1 MLLTATRRAI
11 APAADLFG
19 GFDRL
24 TRFMPACDILEDK
37 DNLRIVLELPGVRPE
52 DVKINLEN
60 NVLTIRGEK
69 RQSTEENGERWHRFE
84 RSWGS
89 FERSFTLPN
98 LVDAEGIQAT
108 AEHGV
113 LTLVVPKSEKAKPRE
128 IPVRIG

>member
-1 MLLTATRRAI
+1 MLLTTTRRAI

-37 DNLRIVLELPGVRPE
+37 ERLRLVLELPGVRPE
-52 DVKINLEN
+52 DVKISLEN

-69 RQSTEENGERWHRFE
+69 RQASEENGERAHRFE
-84 RSWGS
+84 RTWGS
-89 FERSFTLPN
+89 FERSFTLPS
-98 LVDAEGIQAT
+98 LVDVERIQAT
-108 AEHGV
+108 VEHGV
-113 LTLVVPKSEKAKPRE
+113 LTLEIPKSEKAKPRE

>member
-1 MLLTATRRAI
+1 MLLTATRRAM
-11 APAADLFG
+11 APAAELFT

-60 NVLTIRGEK
+60 QVLTIRGEK
-69 RQSTEENGERWHRFE
+69 RQTADESGERWHRFE

-89 FERSFTLPN
+89 FERSFTLPGT
-98 LVDAEGIQAT
+98 VDAERIQAT
-108 AEHGV
+108 AEHGI
-113 LTLVVPKSEKAKPRE
+113 LTLTLPKSEKAKPRE